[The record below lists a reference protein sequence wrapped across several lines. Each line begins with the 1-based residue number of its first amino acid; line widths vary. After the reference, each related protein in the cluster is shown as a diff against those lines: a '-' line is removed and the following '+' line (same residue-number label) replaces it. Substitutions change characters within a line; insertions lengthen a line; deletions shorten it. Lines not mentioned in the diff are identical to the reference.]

1 MNKNGFT
8 LFEALLSVMVLGSIS
23 TGIILKEVENRNQNE
38 RLRFIDEAMSIVKA
52 VDHRIAIDGYDPD
65 LWTKLKWD
73 NEEDIVNSL
82 IKEDLTSQYHDKC
95 SGGKWKP
102 AISAENN
109 TKLISCN
116 LWDHRR
122 NFGETINAELRQD
135 SLGFIQGF
143 DLFISFDDI
152 ENFKKYFRAIK
163 YSLNQISVNPSQE
176 ISGIYVNSLV
186 SASNGVDISSYECI
200 NDPLDCAIKLSLE
213 RSGGN
218 EYIRADGSNSM
229 IGEHLTFI
237 ESKGQSPLKCLRWSN
252 TQRDGSGIWSKIDD
266 EDCGIGIYTE
276 TNQPVMVDVVADTG
290 TFKNVLLDQNCIYYQ
305 WNGNEVVNSGTTR
318 PCGISNDGS
327 EVFQVVPNSY
337 NENIHTDKL
346 YSNTIHTKSLITE
359 TLSSNVLE
367 ALDRLKTDLIE
378 SYTLNGTI
386 TVDSDITLEKF
397 LSANGPAYFN
407 NNTYFNQDTAFAR
420 NVNVSGNVNAVGDTN
435 LNNGFIFGQQIIVN
449 DIKIEDSTCSNNG
462 AISKKADG
470 SLLNCVSGQWKALLQ
485 PSVPIGTI
493 VAWGYGPI
501 PTGWIELKGQS
512 TYDYPELA
520 KIYGYPGY
528 RLPDFRGY
536 VLRGLD
542 RSGEIDSTPNRKLLS
557 TQNDAIR
564 NITGYFGGDDR
575 HAHNPRG
582 GAFTASAGGGGAGAD
597 GGGATSRV
605 YFDASLVVPTAEENR
620 VKNIAVIYIIKAF

>member
-102 AISAENN
+102 ATSAENN

-116 LWDHRR
+116 LWGSRR
-122 NFGETINAELRQD
+122 NFGETIKAELRED

-143 DLFISFDDI
+143 DLLISFDDE
-152 ENFKKYFRAIK
+152 ENFKKYFRDIK

-176 ISGIYVNSLV
+176 LSGIYINSLV
-186 SASNGVDISSYECI
+186 STSSGVDIGSYECI

-252 TQRDGSGIWSKIDD
+252 TQRDGSGVWSKVDD
-266 EDCGIGIYTE
+266 EDCGIGIYEKTG
-276 TNQPVMVDVVADTG
+276 QPVMVDVVADTG

-305 WNGNEVVNSGTTR
+305 WNGSEVVNSGTTK

-337 NENIHTDKL
+337 NKNIHTDKL

-359 TLSSNVLE
+359 TISSDLLE

-378 SYTLNGTI
+378 SSTLNAPI
-386 TVDSDITLEKF
+386 EVISDLNIKEILRAESDF
-397 LSANGPAYFN
+397 YVYNNAYVGG
-407 NNTYFNQDTAFAR
+407 NQI
-420 NVNVSGNVNAVGDTN
+420 VSGLIQSQGDIISDSRLVSTKELEIKKVNTEGSSCSTN
-435 LNNGFIFGQQIIVN
+435 G
-449 DIKIEDSTCSNNG
+449 S
-462 AISKKADG
+462 ISRLSDG
-470 SLLNCVSGQWKALLQ
+470 SLLSCVSGKWQLPTVKDAT
-485 PSVPIGTI
+485 PIGT
-493 VAWGYGPI
+493 VVLWASLTI
-501 PTGWIELKGQS
+501 PDGWVEMKGQS
-512 TYDYPELA
+512 TASYPELKA
-520 KIYGYPGY
+520 LIGNTI
-528 RLPDFRGY
+528 PDMRG
-536 VLRGLD
+536 VFVRGLD
-542 RSGEIDSTPNRKLLS
+542 RGRGLDSGRSLS
-557 TQNDAIR
+557 SYQGDAIR
-564 NITGYFGGDDR
+564 NISGTFGAYLTPTGT
-575 HAHNPRG
+575 HVKTS
-582 GAFTASAGGGGAGAD
+582 GAFYGTLSGGSRRPSSTKGNAGYNDTG
-597 GGGATSRV
+597 V
-605 YFDASLVVPTAEENR
+605 FDASRVVPTANENR
-620 VKNIAVIYIIKAF
+620 PKNVALLYIIKAK

>member
-8 LFEALLSVMVLGSIS
+8 LFEALLSVMVLGTVS

-95 SGGKWKP
+95 EGGKWNP
-102 AISAENN
+102 AISAENQ

-116 LWDHRR
+116 LWGSRR
-122 NFGETINAELRQD
+122 NFGETIKAELRED

-143 DLFISFDDI
+143 DLLISFDD
-152 ENFKKYFRAIK
+152 EANFKKYFRDIK

-176 ISGIYVNSLV
+176 LSGIYINSLV
-186 SASNGVDISSYECI
+186 STSSGVDIDSYECI
-200 NDPLDCAIKLSLE
+200 NNPLDCSIKLSLE

-218 EYIRADGSNSM
+218 EYIRADGGNSM

-266 EDCGIGIYTE
+266 EDCGIGIYKE

-305 WNGNEVVNSGTTR
+305 WNGSEVVNSGTTK

-378 SYTLNGTI
+378 SSTLNAPI
-386 TVDSDITLEKF
+386 EVISDLNIKEILRAESDF
-397 LSANGPAYFN
+397 YVYNNAYVGG
-407 NNTYFNQDTAFAR
+407 NQI
-420 NVNVSGNVNAVGDTN
+420 VSGLIQSQGD
-435 LNNGFIFGQQIIVN
+435 IIS
-449 DIKIEDSTCSNNG
+449 DSKLISTDELELRKINTEGSICSVNG
-462 AISKKADG
+462 AISRLANG
-470 SLLNCVSGQWKALLQ
+470 SLLSCVSGYWQSTLKD
-485 PSVPIGTI
+485 STPIGTVI
-493 VAWGYGPI
+493 LWASLTI
-501 PTGWIELKGQS
+501 PDGWVEMKGQS
-512 TYDYPELA
+512 TESYPEL
-520 KIYGYPGY
+520 KSLIGNTI
-528 RLPDFRGY
+528 PDMRG
-536 VLRGLD
+536 VVARGLD
-542 RSGEIDSTPNRKLLS
+542 RDRGLDSSPSRGIRS
-557 TQNDAIR
+557 YQDDATQNFSANFMSFDRANKTYDDNGISKTVSR
-564 NITGYFGGDDR
+564 WSASVKGGNSDSWGTVVNLDNSR
-575 HAHNPRG
+575 MVR
-582 GAFTASAGGGGAGAD
+582 TANE
-597 GGGATSRV
+597 TRM
-605 YFDASLVVPTAEENR
+605 
-620 VKNIAVIYIIKAF
+620 KNVALLYIIKVN

>member
-23 TGIILKEVENRNQNE
+23 TGIILKEVESRNQNE

-102 AISAENN
+102 ETNAESN

-116 LWDHRR
+116 LWGSRR
-122 NFGETINAELRQD
+122 NFGETIKAELRED

-176 ISGIYVNSLV
+176 LSGIYINSLV

-367 ALDRLKTDLIE
+367 ALDRLKTDIIE
-378 SYTLNGTI
+378 SYT
-386 TVDSDITLEKF
+386 
-397 LSANGPAYFN
+397 ANGVINVNSDLTLNDLLRVNSNAYFN
-407 NNTYFNQDTAFAR
+407 NNTYFNEDASFAKNI
-420 NVNVSGNVNAVGDTN
+420 NVTGDINTVGNVYGANLYATGEVGSNSIQTNYVNTTSLNTTDATIENNLTVNGTTKTTN
-435 LNNGFIFGQQIIVN
+435 LKVN
-449 DIKIEDSTCSNNG
+449 DTLTASTANLSSTKTTNLTVTDKMRVNKRATEGESCSDVG
-462 AISKKADG
+462 
-470 SLLNCVSGQWKALLQ
+470 LLATTTIGELLACVSGKWKKQ
-485 PSVPIGTI
+485 DFSFTV
-493 VAWGYGPI
+493 W
-501 PTGWIELKGQS
+501 
-512 TYDYPELA
+512 A
-520 KIYGYPGY
+520 KDGSSCGY
-528 RLPDFRGY
+528 RWQEYPISIST
-536 VLRGLD
+536 
-542 RSGEIDSTPNRKLLS
+542 RSGFCEIGAKGYRKVNS
-557 TQNDAIR
+557 PYCGDNYHEYYVCT
-564 NITGYFGGDDR
+564 YGG
-575 HAHNPRG
+575 
-582 GAFTASAGGGGAGAD
+582 
-597 GGGATSRV
+597 
-605 YFDASLVVPTAEENR
+605 SLIVDW
-620 VKNIAVIYIIKAF
+620 YL

>member
-52 VDHRIAIDGYDPD
+52 VDHRIAIDGYAPD

-82 IKEDLTSQYHDKC
+82 IKEELTSQYHDKC
-95 SGGKWKP
+95 EGGKWNP
-102 AISAENN
+102 AISTENQ

-116 LWDHRR
+116 LWGSRR
-122 NFGETINAELRQD
+122 NFGETIKAELRED
-135 SLGFIQGF
+135 FLGFIQGF
-143 DLFISFDDI
+143 DLLISFDD
-152 ENFKKYFRAIK
+152 EANFKKYFRDIK

-176 ISGIYVNSLV
+176 ISGIYINSLV
-186 SASNGVDISSYECI
+186 STSSGVDISSYECI

-290 TFKNVLLDQNCIYYQ
+290 TFKNILLDQNCIYYQ

-337 NENIHTDKL
+337 SENIHTDKL

-359 TLSSNVLE
+359 TISSELLE
-367 ALDRLKTDLIE
+367 ATNLLKADLIKE
-378 SYTLNGTI
+378 YSEGSGITFDDDVSINELLNVKSNINVAGSVNSGGNVYAQNIYATGEIGSNSIQTNDINTTTINSTNDNTQHLNVGETTTLNGTLDAKGTSNFSGRVNATEFI
-386 TVDSDITLEKF
+386 HLKKTVSIGAECSTGMIART
-397 LSANGPAYFN
+397 ANGTFVSCVNGVWKQASN
-407 NNTYFNQDTAFAR
+407 ENQTVQRYNRVSAFRWPSA
-420 NVNVSGNVNAVGDTN
+420 S
-435 LNNGFIFGQQIIVN
+435 
-449 DIKIEDSTCSNNG
+449 
-462 AISKKADG
+462 ISCESD
-470 SLLNCVSGQWKALLQ
+470 
-485 PSVPIGTI
+485 
-493 VAWGYGPI
+493 
-501 PTGWIELKGQS
+501 EL
-512 TYDYPELA
+512 
-520 KIYGYPGY
+520 
-528 RLPDFRGY
+528 
-536 VLRGLD
+536 VV
-542 RSGEIDSTPNRKLLS
+542 
-557 TQNDAIR
+557 
-564 NITGYFGGDDR
+564 
-575 HAHNPRG
+575 
-582 GAFTASAGGGGAGAD
+582 GGGGHCQASNTSAGD
-597 GGGATSRV
+597 TRMPLSRPNGNGWSVHCDTSVNQTVHAHV
-605 YFDASLVVPTAEENR
+605 YAICL
-620 VKNIAVIYIIKAF
+620 KK

>member
-82 IKEDLTSQYHDKC
+82 IKEDLISQYHDKC

-102 AISAENN
+102 AINSENN
-109 TKLISCN
+109 TKLIECN
-116 LWDHRR
+116 LWQSRK
-122 NFGETINAELRQD
+122 NNGETIKAELRED

-152 ENFKKYFRAIK
+152 ANFKKYFRDIK

-176 ISGIYVNSLV
+176 ISGIYINNLV
-186 SASNGVDISSYECI
+186 STSSGVDISSYECI
-200 NDPLDCAIKLSLE
+200 NDPVDCSIKLSLE

-218 EYIRADGSNSM
+218 EYLRADGSNSM

-305 WNGNEVVNSGTTR
+305 WNGSEVVNSGTTK

-378 SYTLNGTI
+378 SSTLNVPIEVLSDLTI
-386 TVDSDITLEKF
+386 KEILRAENDFYVY
-397 LSANGPAYFN
+397 NNAY
-407 NNTYFNQDTAFAR
+407 
-420 NVNVSGNVNAVGDTN
+420 VGGN
-435 LNNGFIFGQQIIVN
+435 QIITGMVQAQGDIISDSRLVSTEELELKKVN
-449 DIKIEDSTCSNNG
+449 TEGSSCSTNG
-462 AISKKADG
+462 SISRLTDG
-470 SLLNCVSGQWKALLQ
+470 SLLSCASGKWQSTLEK
-485 PSVPIGTI
+485 STPIGT
-493 VAWGYGPI
+493 VVLWASTTI
-501 PTGWIELKGQS
+501 PDGWIEMKGQS
-512 TYDYPELA
+512 TASYPELKA
-520 KIYGYPGY
+520 LIGSTIPNM
-528 RLPDFRGY
+528 RGNFARGWDHGRG
-536 VLRGLD
+536 VDSGRSLRSYQADELK
-542 RSGEIDSTPNRKLLS
+542 SHNH
-557 TQNDAIR
+557 TQNIPLD
-564 NITGYFGGDDR
+564 
-575 HAHNPRG
+575 
-582 GAFTASAGGGGAGAD
+582 SVGGGNMQSLTSTANSDENWRTHGTTNYT
-597 GGGATSRV
+597 GGTETR
-605 YFDASLVVPTAEENR
+605 P
-620 VKNIAVIYIIKAF
+620 KNIALMYIIKAK

>member
-23 TGIILKEVENRNQNE
+23 TGIILKEVENRDQNE

-65 LWTKLKWD
+65 LWSKLKWES
-73 NEEDIVNSL
+73 EEEIVNSL
-82 IKEDLTSQYHDKC
+82 IKEELTSQYHDKC

-102 AISAENN
+102 ETNAESN

-143 DLFISFDDI
+143 DLLISFDDV
-152 ENFKKYFRAIK
+152 ENFKKYFRDIK

-200 NDPLDCAIKLSLE
+200 NDPSDCSIKLSLE

-367 ALDRLKTDLIE
+367 ALDRLKTDIIE
-378 SYTLNGTI
+378 SYT
-386 TVDSDITLEKF
+386 
-397 LSANGPAYFN
+397 ANGVINVNSELTLNDLLRVNSNAYFN
-407 NNTYFNQDTAFAR
+407 NNTYFNADVNFAKNI
-420 NVNVSGNVNAVGDTN
+420 NVYGSISTTGNTSSGNGFVSG
-435 LNNGFIFGQQIIVN
+435 QQLIIN
-449 DIKIEDSTCSNNG
+449 DIKTEDSNCSTNG
-462 AISKKADG
+462 AVSKKSDG
-470 SLLNCVSGQWKALLQ
+470 TLLNCISGKWKPLFIEG
-485 PSVPIGTI
+485 VPVGTI
-493 VAWGYGPI
+493 VAWGRGSI
-501 PTGWIELKGQS
+501 PSGWIELNGQS
-512 TYDYPELA
+512 TSGYPELA
-520 KIYGYPGY
+520 AIYGSKV
-528 RLPDFRGY
+528 PDFRGY
-536 VLRGLD
+536 VLRALD
-542 RSGEIDSTPNRKLLS
+542 RERGIDSEPDRNLLS
-557 TQNDAIR
+557 TQGDAIR
-564 NITGYFGGDDR
+564 NITGENYGSGGFEEG
-575 HAHNPRG
+575 AKFK
-582 GAFTASAGGGGAGAD
+582 GAFYTTGLGTGGPGSNRDYKLA
-597 GGGATSRV
+597 
-605 YFDASLVVPTAEENR
+605 FDASRVVPTAAENR